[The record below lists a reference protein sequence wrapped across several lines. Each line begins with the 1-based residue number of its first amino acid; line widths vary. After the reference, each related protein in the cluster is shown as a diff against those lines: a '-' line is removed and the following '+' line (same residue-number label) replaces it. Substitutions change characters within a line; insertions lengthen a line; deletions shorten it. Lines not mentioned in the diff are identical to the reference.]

1 MQRGFT
7 MIELLVVMAV
17 LGILGAA
24 VLPLSET
31 LVTAQKERALKQAL
45 WEIRDAIDRYKAY
58 GDEGLIQAPNQA
70 QKNTSAGS
78 GYPPDLQALVAGSP
92 QSTGAAGQVSSTQ
105 RHYFLRRLP
114 RDPFA
119 DPTLAPESTWGLRS
133 YASTPDKPQAGT
145 DVYDVYSQSSS
156 TALDGSKY
164 REW

>member
-1 MQRGFT
+1 

-45 WEIRDAIDRYKAY
+45 WEIRDAIDLYKTY
-58 GDEGLIQAPNQA
+58 GDDGLI
-70 QKNTSAGS
+70 KNTSAGS
-78 GYPPDLQALVAGSP
+78 GYPPDLHALVAGSP
-92 QSTGAAGQVSSTQ
+92 QSTGSAGTTGPVSSTQ

-119 DPTLAPESTWGLRS
+119 DPTLAPERTWGLRS
-133 YASTPDKPQAGT
+133 YASPPDKPQAGA
-145 DVYDVYSQSSS
+145 DVYDVYSLSNG